1 MFSPYLLVY
10 IIIAYLLGSVP
21 TSVWVGKLFYQID
34 IREHG
39 SGNAG
44 ANNTI
49 RVLGFKA
56 GLPVLLVDVLKGWL
70 AVSLPVLINGQF
82 EVGASMDGSS
92 MLNLQLLF
100 GVMALLGHIFPVF
113 AGFRGGKGVATL
125 LGVCLA
131 VLLYPTLLA
140 LVVFIIVLFSFKIV
154 SLSSMSAGLSLPVFT
169 VITGDFQQ
177 TQLIIFT
184 IMLAVIIL
192 ITHRNNIRRIIK
204 GEEGKASFFK

>member
-92 MLNLQLLF
+92 MLNLQLLL

-154 SLSSMSAGLSLPVFT
+154 SLSSMSAGVSLPVFT

>member
-1 MFSPYLLVY
+1 MLLPYLLIY

-21 TSVWVGKLFYQID
+21 MSVWVGKLFYQID

-70 AVSLPVLINGQF
+70 AVSLPVFINGQF
-82 EVGASMDGSS
+82 EVGTSMEGSS
-92 MLNLQLLF
+92 MLNLQLLL

-154 SLSSMSAGLSLPVFT
+154 SLSSMSAGVSLPVLT
-169 VITGDFQQ
+169 VITGDSQQ

-184 IMLAVIIL
+184 IILAVIIL

-204 GEEGKASFFK
+204 GEEGKASFLQ

>member
-154 SLSSMSAGLSLPVFT
+154 SLSSMSAGLSLPV
-169 VITGDFQQ
+169 ITGDFQQ

-184 IMLAVIIL
+184 IILAVIIL

>member
-1 MFSPYLLVY
+1 MFSPYSLVY

-154 SLSSMSAGLSLPVFT
+154 SLSSMSAGVSLPVFT

-184 IMLAVIIL
+184 IILAVIIL

>member
-92 MLNLQLLF
+92 MLNLQLLL

-154 SLSSMSAGLSLPVFT
+154 SLSSMSAGVSLPVFT

-184 IMLAVIIL
+184 IILAVIIL

>member
-154 SLSSMSAGLSLPVFT
+154 SLSSMSAGVSLPVFT

-184 IMLAVIIL
+184 IILAVIIL